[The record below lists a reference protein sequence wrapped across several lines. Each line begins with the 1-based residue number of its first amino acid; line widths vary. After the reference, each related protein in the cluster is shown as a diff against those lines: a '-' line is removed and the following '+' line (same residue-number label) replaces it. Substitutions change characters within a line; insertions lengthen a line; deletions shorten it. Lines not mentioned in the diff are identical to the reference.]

1 VSDELTVFISYRRAD
16 ASADAGRLYDALRR
30 RFGRENLFMDVDSLR
45 PGEDWVDAVE
55 GAVDGCDVLLA
66 VIGPDWVG
74 ATDRDGELR
83 LGNEL
88 DRVRL
93 EIEAALKRAKPVIPV
108 LVEGAAMPLSS
119 ELPES
124 LRPLLRRHALR
135 VSHQTFDSDLGALV
149 RALRV
154 IEKARHPHAGD
165 RTPHPVAGPAPATQT
180 PTQPKPISR
189 PPAPPAP
196 TLRAAPTPP
205 SEPRKTPAPTPQA
218 QPTSTPQ
225 PQPTPVQPVYTTPS
239 QAYYTPAPVVIARP
253 SGPSSTAIAV
263 ISVGTVALLVVLVL
277 GVFALVA
284 QPTPTPTPA
293 PTPTPT
299 ATPTPAPTP
308 TPTQIPTPTTDLYS
322 ALRAYVPAALAS
334 SCVNDTSLAFP
345 ALTCNAST
353 GITTEYEIFPSY
365 TELYEQY
372 DKWLA
377 GDAITREIR
386 NCFDT
391 PQILPC
397 EGTYAL
403 GTGNPAIGRVAAFSG
418 TDFGDVYW
426 TNEPTLILGDATL
439 NLDAAHTFDDL
450 FTYWTTNAAKIQPAP
465 SP

>member
-55 GAVDGCDVLLA
+55 AAVDGCDVLLA

-83 LGNEL
+83 LDNEL

-93 EIEAALKRAKPVIPV
+93 EIEAALKRSKPVIPV
-108 LVEGAAMPLSS
+108 LVEGAAMPLS
-119 ELPES
+119 EQIPES

-154 IEKARHPHAGD
+154 IEKARHPHAAE
-165 RTPHPVAGPAPATQT
+165 RRPHPIAGPAPTT
-180 PTQPKPISR
+180 PTATQPKPIVR

-196 TLRAAPTPP
+196 TPRATPT
-205 SEPRKTPAPTPQA
+205 PTPQPKPTPTPVA
-218 QPTSTPQ
+218 QPEPA
-225 PQPTPVQPVYTTPS
+225 PAPTPVQPVYTPPA
-239 QAYYTPAPVVIARP
+239 QPYYVPAPVAAPGP

-263 ISVGTVALLVVLVL
+263 ISVGTVALIVVLVL
-277 GVFALVA
+277 GLFVLLA
-284 QPTPTPTPA
+284 QPTSTPTPA
-293 PTPTPT
+293 PTATPTATASATPPPT
-299 ATPTPAPTP
+299 ATPTQVPTV
-308 TPTQIPTPTTDLYS
+308 TPDLYS
-322 ALRAYVPAALAS
+322 TLRAYLPAALAS

-345 ALTCNAST
+345 ALTCDEST
-353 GITTEYEIFPSY
+353 GITIEYEIFPSY
-365 TELYEQY
+365 PALYEQY

-377 GDAITREIR
+377 NDGITREVR

-391 PQILPC
+391 PQALPC

-403 GTGNPAIGRVAAFSG
+403 GTGNPAIGRVAAFSA

-426 TNEPTLILGDATL
+426 TNEPSLILGDATL
-439 NLDAAHTFDDL
+439 DLDATHTFDDL
-450 FTYWTTNAAKIQPAP
+450 FNYWTTTAAKIQPTP